1 MAVLSLGTDVQSLRV
16 QRSLNDAT
24 SSLAQSFERLSTG
37 LRINSAS
44 DDAAGLAI
52 ADSLRVKSRLYSSS
66 IRNIN
71 DGISALNIIDGT
83 LSAQSAL
90 TTRLIELA
98 EQASNGTF
106 SEAQRRALN
115 TEYRALVQESGRL
128 GDTTS
133 FNNINLLLGG
143 HGSSNSSQFTIQVGT
158 AGGSTSGIQINTADM
173 GSFSGVLHF
182 SDYQGGGANGSTLE
196 QLMAGSNNTAVLT
209 TITDSAGVSRDI
221 YLTFGDLAL
230 GGGNG
235 GSARVSAY
243 MRGSDSNGATSSS
256 PDIWVAATSGSATF
270 SFNAAGQITSNID
283 YNVSGFAGGAT
294 SRVILDIRG
303 IRISGASDAPN
314 STETGQSTLLNITGV
329 ETAGRARKALEVSKL
344 RLEQISK
351 LQGQFGALQSRLEIA
366 RGVSEIS
373 REGTSSAESR
383 IRDVDVA
390 NETASLVASQIL
402 QQTSAK
408 MLKLSSSGS
417 EIILGLL
424 RPEG

>member
-24 SSLAQSFERLSTG
+24 SSLGRSFERLSTG

-52 ADSLRVKSRLYSSS
+52 ADSLRVKARLYSGSV
-66 IRNIN
+66 RNIN

-83 LSAQSAL
+83 LTEQSAL

-115 TEYRALVQESGRL
+115 TEYQALIQESGRL

-133 FNNINLLLGG
+133 FNNLNLLLGG

-182 SDYQGGGANGSTLE
+182 SDYQSGGASGTTLE
-196 QLMAGSNNTAVLT
+196 QLMAVSTNTAVFT
-209 TITDSAGVSRDI
+209 RITDSAGVSRDI
-221 YLTFGDLAL
+221 YLTFGDLGV

-235 GSARVSAY
+235 GSVRVTAW

-256 PDIWVAATSGSATF
+256 PDIWVSGTSGSSQF
-270 SFNAAGQITSNID
+270 DFNSAGQITTNID
-283 YNVSGFAGGAT
+283 YTITGFSGGAT
-294 SRVILDIRG
+294 ARAIIDLRG
-303 IRISGASDAPN
+303 IRISGTSNAPN

-329 ETAGRARKALEVSKL
+329 ETAGRARKALEVSTR

-351 LQGQFGALQSRLEIA
+351 LQGQFGAFQSRLEIA

-390 NETASLVASQIL
+390 DETASLVASQIL
-402 QQTSAK
+402 QKTSASI
-408 MLKLSSSGS
+408 LKQSSSRA

-424 RPEG
+424 RAKE